1 MNIVYLVLF
10 VIGSGGITSQAIPQ
24 ANMAQCQ
31 INAKQFN
38 TENNKYG
45 KVFIRLL
52 MINIKYPFN
61 THNIIKYY
69 RNRK

>member
-38 TENNKYG
+38 TGNNKHIVSNGYASG
-45 KVFIRLL
+45 AKTQAAMCIAG
-52 MINIKYPFN
+52 IK
-61 THNIIKYY
+61 
-69 RNRK
+69 

>member
-10 VIGSGGITSQAIPQ
+10 VINSGGITSQAIPQ

-38 TENNKYG
+38 TENNKYIVSNNYPSG
-45 KVFIRLL
+45 SKAQSAMCIVG
-52 MINIKYPFN
+52 IK
-61 THNIIKYY
+61 
-69 RNRK
+69 